1 MTRHTMR
8 VTVNQNYQ
16 YGHREQDHSDLID
29 EDGINWRYSGV
40 HGDPSATHW
49 DELEYESGV
58 DFEFA
63 IYGESNFGAHLRKLQ
78 FDENKMKAYE
88 DISVDSKFIS
98 SKKLIEDYEEEIGKN
113 RLEGSDFCF
122 SIYQHEAFV
131 KVLEKQGWILNL
143 MVKPETFL
151 SFTELFFVKDYDW
164 SAEEDLT

>member
-63 IYGESNFGAHLRKLQ
+63 IYGESNFGDALLYNDLNPHPGVV
-78 FDENKMKAYE
+78 NVIV
-88 DISVDSKFIS
+88 ISTV
-98 SKKLIEDYEEEIGKN
+98 
-113 RLEGSDFCF
+113 
-122 SIYQHEAFV
+122 
-131 KVLEKQGWILNL
+131 
-143 MVKPETFL
+143 FL
-151 SFTELFFVKDYDW
+151 SFLVSFSSYNSIVTLLLF
-164 SAEEDLT
+164 S